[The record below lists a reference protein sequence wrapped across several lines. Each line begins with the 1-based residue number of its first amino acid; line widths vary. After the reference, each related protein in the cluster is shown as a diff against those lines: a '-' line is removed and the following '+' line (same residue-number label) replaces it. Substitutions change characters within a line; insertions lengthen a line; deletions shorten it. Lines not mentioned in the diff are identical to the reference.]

1 MIPYLDSET
10 EARVRRIKTINKW
23 KKPCHTFFLLPLLPN
38 CPSPVQQYAPK
49 MCLIGERIQRLGVGG
64 GAPRISNRGSGRLS
78 DWRLAIN
85 CLGSD
90 ISISTSTSTL
100 SPLVPPRK
108 IHQYIRHRQIIFFIR
123 ISKFIHIKMRT
134 IPRILFRPF

>member
-1 MIPYLDSET
+1 MEEAVPY
-10 EARVRRIKTINKW
+10 
-23 KKPCHTFFLLPLLPN
+23 FFASSFTAN
-38 CPSPVQQYAPK
+38 CPSPMQDAPK

-100 SPLVPPRK
+100 PYL
-108 IHQYIRHRQIIFFIR
+108 
-123 ISKFIHIKMRT
+123 
-134 IPRILFRPF
+134 L

>member
-1 MIPYLDSET
+1 MQD
-10 EARVRRIKTINKW
+10 
-23 KKPCHTFFLLPLLPN
+23 
-38 CPSPVQQYAPK
+38 APK

-90 ISISTSTSTL
+90 ISISISTS
-100 SPLVPPRK
+100 SMFFSLVPPRK
-108 IHQYIRHRQIIFFIR
+108 IHQYIRHCQIIFFIR
-123 ISKFIHIKMRT
+123 ISKFIHIKM
-134 IPRILFRPF
+134 

>member
-1 MIPYLDSET
+1 MQD
-10 EARVRRIKTINKW
+10 
-23 KKPCHTFFLLPLLPN
+23 
-38 CPSPVQQYAPK
+38 APK

-90 ISISTSTSTL
+90 ISISTSTS
-100 SPLVPPRK
+100 SMFFSLVPPRK

-123 ISKFIHIKMRT
+123 ISKFIHIKM
-134 IPRILFRPF
+134 

>member
-1 MIPYLDSET
+1 MQD
-10 EARVRRIKTINKW
+10 
-23 KKPCHTFFLLPLLPN
+23 
-38 CPSPVQQYAPK
+38 APK

-90 ISISTSTSTL
+90 ISMSTSTSTSTSTL
-100 SPLVPPRK
+100 FSLVPPRK

-123 ISKFIHIKMRT
+123 ISKFIHIKM
-134 IPRILFRPF
+134 